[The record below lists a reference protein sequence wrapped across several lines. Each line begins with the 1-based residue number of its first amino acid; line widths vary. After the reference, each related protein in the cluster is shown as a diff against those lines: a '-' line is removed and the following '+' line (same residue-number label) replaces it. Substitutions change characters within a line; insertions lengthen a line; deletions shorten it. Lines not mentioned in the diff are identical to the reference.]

1 MTKAETIQD
10 VAKATGLSKVA
21 VRAVLDALLSAD
33 PKVGLVA
40 RCLKKGDKITFAGF
54 GTFSTR
60 QSAARV
66 GRNPR
71 TGEKI
76 KVAKRRYPAFKAGRT
91 LKEAVKK

>member
-1 MTKAETIQD
+1 MNKAEAIKSMAET
-10 VAKATGLSKVA
+10 TGLSKVA
-21 VRAVLDALLSAD
+21 VRAVFNALLSAD
-33 PKVGLVA
+33 PKEGLVA
-40 RCLKKGDKITFAGF
+40 RCLKKGEKVAFAGF

-60 QSAARV
+60 QSAARM

>member
-1 MTKAETIQD
+1 MNKAEAIRS
-10 VAKATGLSKVA
+10 VAETTGLSKVA
-21 VRAVLDALLSAD
+21 VRAAFDALLSGD

-40 RCLKKGDKITFAGF
+40 RCLKKGEKVTFAGF
-54 GTFSTR
+54 GTFSAR
-60 QSAARV
+60 QVAARL

-91 LKEAVKK
+91 LKAAVKK

>member
-1 MTKAETIQD
+1 MNKAEMIKS
-10 VAKATGLSKVA
+10 VAEATGLSKVA
-21 VRAVLDALLSAD
+21 VRSVLDALLSAD

-40 RCLKKGDKITFAGF
+40 RCLKKGETVTFSGF
-54 GTFSTR
+54 GSFSTR
-60 QSAARV
+60 QAAARM